1 MYLLFGYFLSSLLY
15 IQDLC
20 NSYKNIQEDRIK
32 KAVLGITQEA
42 IHFLFKWITLPTS
55 GGHNICLTEFFSAV
69 YQVLNHTE
77 RWGGSSRWDM
87 WFLDPPINLTPWFS
101 PLFALSHLFSAHDW
115 PHTNKWLSCPLTTWS
130 LYLWQLAFRVNKKLI
145 SNDKISNPSKKSD
158 NLHGEIFHMQVLED
172 ISEIIMG

>member
-1 MYLLFGYFLSSLLY
+1 MYLLFGYFLPSLLY

-20 NSYKNIQEDRIK
+20 NSYKNIQENRIK

-42 IHFLFKWITLPTS
+42 IHFLFKWITFPTS

-77 RWGGSSRWDM
+77 RWEGEQQMGYVISGSPHQSDTLILSTVCTISSLLCPW
-87 WFLDPPINLTPWFS
+87 LTT
-101 PLFALSHLFSAHDW
+101 H
-115 PHTNKWLSCPLTTWS
+115 SCPLTTWS